1 MFIVS
6 SSITATLGINGKP
19 HGVLPTPWQQ
29 PWRSRSVRAS
39 HDPHARKAPASPT
52 RLVLISSHEADNLC
66 FCFFPQYSAA
76 KYYRLAEQN
85 GNKTLGNT
93 WVSSSVIGAA
103 RGLQNGRRR

>member
-1 MFIVS
+1 MGSYLPPGS
-6 SSITATLGINGKP
+6 SP
-19 HGVLPTPWQQ
+19 GVPDLSAQ
-29 PWRSRSVRAS
+29 AMI
-39 HDPHARKAPASPT
+39 PHARKAPASPT